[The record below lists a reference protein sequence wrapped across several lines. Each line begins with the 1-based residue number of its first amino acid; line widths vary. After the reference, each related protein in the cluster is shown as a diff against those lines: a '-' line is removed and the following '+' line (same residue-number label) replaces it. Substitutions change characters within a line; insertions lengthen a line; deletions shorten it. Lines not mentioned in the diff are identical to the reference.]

1 MIKILSLLSSLALLF
16 TLNAAPK
23 VEKFLVNEIK
33 SSLNSYNKLIKR
45 SGVNLNFDKALY
57 NKDKSKIKVVT
68 LWKTK
73 KGEQPEN
80 IVLKRDEFKEYIG
93 AIKSSKKSKKSGFH
107 MQIKNDDSIVVNVK
121 AKELLK
127 KSISKYAKMFEKA
140 NVGLYYS
147 YALFNEDKD
156 KIKLV
161 VIWETKAGKT
171 IENIILDG
179 DEFGEFAGNFKASK
193 KNIAKGKKGLPIS
206 ITLDI

>member
-1 MIKILSLLSSLALLF
+1 MIKILSLLFSLALLF
-16 TLNAAPK
+16 VLNAAPK
-23 VEKFLVNEIK
+23 VEKSLVYEIK
-33 SSLNSYNKLIKR
+33 SSLKSYNKLIKR
-45 SGVNLNFDKALY
+45 SGVSLNFDKALY

-68 LWKTK
+68 IWKSK
-73 KGEQPEN
+73 KGEHPEN

-93 AIKSSKKSKKSGFH
+93 AIKSSKNSKKSGFN

-121 AKELLK
+121 AKGLLEK
-127 KSISKYAKMFEKA
+127 AISKYVQMFKKA
-140 NVGLYYS
+140 NVGLGYS

-161 VIWETKAGKT
+161 VTWETKAGKT

-193 KNIAKGKKGLPIS
+193 RNIAKGKKGLPVS
-206 ITLDI
+206 VTLDI